1 MLFNL
6 VQPDVAVFGEK
17 DFQQLRL
24 IQQMVEDLKIPTRI
38 MPGPLVRE
46 SDGLAMSS
54 RNVRLSPSGR
64 EKALHISQSL
74 FAVKE
79 RFLQGERKSE
89 LLVTSAKERLNSLP
103 GVTANYLS
111 IVNEKDLSECIEIV
125 PEDGARIIATVTVDG
140 VRLLDNLEL
149 EDRSRGV

>member
-1 MLFNL
+1 M
-6 VQPDVAVFGEK
+6 
-17 DFQQLRL
+17 
-24 IQQMVEDLKIPTRI
+24 
-38 MPGPLVRE
+38 
-46 SDGLAMSS
+46 
-54 RNVRLSPSGR
+54 
-64 EKALHISQSL
+64 
-74 FAVKE
+74 KE